1 MASGETRPAPR
12 LLHCLAACVLATSAC
27 SALDSVGRAYIR
39 DRVVASCGGGDA
51 LTPAVASHGG
61 SYCIEG
67 SRFGWEVSGGVWR
80 PTIPPEVVR
89 IGLTRFTGIDALCA
103 HFDEIVD
110 GVRRALEQHGMGHAY
125 ASCPELREVAFRYDA
140 SRRELHF
147 TDQSPDAES
156 GRRSGSILVEGVDLQ
171 QTNPGAAAAAR

>member
-1 MASGETRPAPR
+1 MARHDIRPDR
-12 LLHCLAACVLATSAC
+12 RFLRCIAACTLATSAC
-27 SALDSVGRAYIR
+27 SALDSVERAQIR
-39 DRVVASCGGGDA
+39 NRVEASCGGGDA

-61 SYCIEG
+61 AYCIEG
-67 SRFGWEVSGGVWR
+67 SRFGWEGSGGAWR

-89 IGLTRFTGIDALCA
+89 VGLTRFTGIDALCV

-125 ASCPELREVAFRYDA
+125 AVCPELREVAFRYDA

-156 GRRSGSILVEGVDLQ
+156 GRKSGSILIEGVDLQ
-171 QTNPGAAAAAR
+171 QTNPGASAATR